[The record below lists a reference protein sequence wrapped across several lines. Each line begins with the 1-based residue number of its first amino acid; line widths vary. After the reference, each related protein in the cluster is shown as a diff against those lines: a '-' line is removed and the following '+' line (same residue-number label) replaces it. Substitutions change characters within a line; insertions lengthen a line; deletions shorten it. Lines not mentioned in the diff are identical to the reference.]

1 MSRATDPQKAQ
12 RLNLV
17 FEWLRQGLPASEAA
31 QRLVVASGV
40 SNQQAFRYV
49 EQAQQ
54 LKHPVPVSDAK
65 VSFTVKLSQS
75 LVSKLHQY
83 AETTG
88 QTLSE
93 IVSHAL
99 WGVLKRG
106 GGRG

>member
-12 RLNLV
+12 RLNLAM
-17 FEWLRQGLPASEAA
+17 EWLRQGLSAAEAA
-31 QRLVVASGV
+31 QRLAAKSGV
-40 SNQQAFRYV
+40 SNRQAFRYI

-54 LKHPVPVSDAK
+54 LKRPVPVSDAK
-65 VSFTVKLSQS
+65 VSFTVKLSLT
-75 LVSKLHQY
+75 LVNKLHQY

-93 IVSHAL
+93 IVGHAL
-99 WGVLKRG
+99 SGMLRRG